1 MLPLAPD
8 VGAPPPAPPT
18 KKKKPG
24 RTPSLIWQ
32 LLTDEPDPQRRNASS
47 CKHCKQQVLYYKKS
61 EQAIRHLKKC
71 APFQEL
77 QHQFAFVHQFSDVL
91 PLYNQKINAKGPAK
105 KRVKTDQ
112 AHAQRAQAQAQAQA
126 EAQLQ
131 AQMQQLQTQQA
142 TITSSALDQAAVQHA
157 QVMNQMAMQQSMP
170 ESLMDPTGGAMSL
183 TLKDDGKERLAK
195 DRKKNGTL
203 SKTQTERFEEAVAMH
218 AFVTGTAFDAVE
230 ESHLARAM
238 AILKPNVKLPDKKR
252 LETELLTRCFDRM
265 NKQDLVE
272 LTDNCNELLSFF
284 SSYQRNDDV
293 DDLSR
298 VHQHLSAISHVPL

>member
-1 MLPLAPD
+1 MSSPPALGSMLPLAPD

-218 AFVTGTAFDAVE
+218 ATTEPQF
-230 ESHLARAM
+230 
-238 AILKPNVKLPDKKR
+238 LKS
-252 LETELLTRCFDRM
+252 T
-265 NKQDLVE
+265 
-272 LTDNCNELLSFF
+272 
-284 SSYQRNDDV
+284 SSP
-293 DDLSR
+293 STF
-298 VHQHLSAISHVPL
+298 